1 MIKRFLLFVLASMVF
16 GACVEETI
24 SDPHN
29 GLQPDVEDDA
39 VLTIGFEGDDTRVQ
53 LNAERKAVWTKG
65 DCLSVFNGCTSNHK
79 WQYQGETG
87 ETIGDFKSVQ
97 ASGAGIV
104 TDKIVA
110 VYPYNK
116 DFSLDADTYNVKAF
130 LPAVQTYLKDS
141 YGLDG
146 TIMISQS
153 EYKQFSLKNVCGW
166 LKLQLSGKGEQV
178 SSITVRGNN
187 GEQVAGELYIDSSDA
202 TSVLV
207 SDDGEGVRLT
217 EVALDCPEGVS
228 LGSEAASFYIALP
241 PQTFEKGLTVEVNCT
256 DGVRYCKYTQKSIT
270 IERNVI
276 QPLSVIEPEED
287 MAVMDPDLPPYN
299 EIWYTSTTGG
309 VVPLKKTAGFGANVV
324 SNTYENGRGVIKFD
338 GVVTAIGARAFN
350 EDYSVNTALKTV
362 TIPESVTSIGELAF
376 RNCTVLEE
384 INLHDGITHIG
395 ERAFIYTALTE
406 VSIPKGLTELSKQVF
421 DSTPLKSI
429 VIPDNIKKIG
439 EMAFCLCDNL
449 ETIVIGDGVTEIG
462 NQAFEI
468 WNSSVVS
475 VILGKNVTTMGS
487 HVFDGCTGTLTITGN
502 IPFTESSEGNN
513 QNAWIRAA
521 KFTEIIIAD
530 EVETIPDYA
539 FYSSYL
545 PELKKI
551 TIGKGVKSIGSRIIH
566 NTLSEV
572 DIKDLKSYCQIDLKS
587 SLLDGANLL
596 VNGRMTS
603 DLVIPDGVTQIPSY
617 AFHGCTNLQF
627 VTIPASVTSIG
638 SYAFYGCKELISV
651 NGAASLSEIGVSAFN
666 GCSKL
671 AYMPVT
677 SNLTRIDASAFDSCS
692 ELRLSSSPVNVI
704 TIGSYAFSG
713 CKKLIYS
720 LDIRK
725 ATSIGSRA
733 FHYCTS
739 ITSVDISSAST
750 IGSYAFQGCRNMTQV
765 SLCSGLTSIEDYAF
779 SSTGLQN
786 VVLPDGLQS
795 IGESAFASTK
805 LVSLIIPA
813 SVTYIDCYAFESN
826 RNLSTV
832 YCMPATPPSVGTDY
846 DDGDR
851 YWDAFDGC
859 AAGCMIYVPQSS
871 LDSYKSASYW
881 KEYKDKMVGYSF

>member
-65 DCLSVFNGCTSNHK
+65 DCLSVFNGCTANHK

-207 SDDGEGVRLT
+207 SDDGDGVRLT

-228 LGSEAASFYIALP
+228 LGSEATSFYIALP

-256 DGVRYCKYTQKSIT
+256 DGMRYCKYTQKSVT
-270 IERNVI
+270 IERNTI
-276 QPLSVIEPEED
+276 QPICAVDTEED
-287 MAVMDPDLPPYN
+287 MDLMDPELPPYD
-299 EIWYTSTTGG
+299 EIWYTSTTGW
-309 VVPLKKTAGFGANVV
+309 VVPLVSSTGFGAKVV
-324 SNTYENGRGVIKFD
+324 SNTYENGKGVIKFD
-338 GVVTAIGARAFN
+338 GIVTAVGAGAYN
-350 EDYSVNTALKTV
+350 NGNGVNTVLETV
-362 TIPESVTSIGELAF
+362 TIPVTVTSIGEMAF
-376 RNCTVLEE
+376 RDCRALKE
-384 INLHDGITHIG
+384 INLHDAITHIG
-395 ERAFIYTALTE
+395 ERAFIYSALTE
-406 VSIPKGLTELSKQVF
+406 VTIPKGLTELSKQVF

-439 EMAFCLCDNL
+439 EQAFCACDKL
-449 ETIVIGDGVTEIG
+449 ETIVIGDGVTEIR

-468 WNSSVVS
+468 WNSSIVS
-475 VILGKNVTTMGS
+475 VTLGKNVTLMGDN
-487 HVFDGCTGTLTITGN
+487 VFDGCTGTLILTGN
-502 IPFTESSEGNN
+502 IPSNSSDGYGWFFG
-513 QNAWIRAA
+513 AD
-521 KFTEIIIAD
+521 FSEIIIGD

-539 FYSSYL
+539 FYSYYL
-545 PELKKI
+545 PLEKI
-551 TIGKGVKSIGSRIIH
+551 TIGKGVKNIGERIIH
-566 NTLSEV
+566 DKMSEI
-572 DIKDLKSYCQIDLKS
+572 DIKDLKSYCQIDLKTPILNTAK
-587 SLLDGANLL
+587 LLI
-596 VNGRMTS
+596 NGQYTP
-603 DLVIPDGVTQIPSY
+603 DLRIPDGVTEIPSY
-617 AFHGCTNLQF
+617 AFKGCSNLQF
-627 VTIPASVTSIG
+627 VTIPDSVTSV
-638 SYAFYGCKELISV
+638 SDDAFSECVELISV
-651 NGAASLSEIGVSAFN
+651 NGASNIREIGEWAF
-666 GCSKL
+666 SKCYKL
-671 AYMPVT
+671 IHMPVT
-677 SNLTRIDASAFDSCS
+677 SNLASVGQYAFAYC
-692 ELRLSSSPVNVI
+692 EKLSLSGSLSNVRA
-704 TIGSYAFSG
+704 IGNYAFSG
-713 CKKLIYS
+713 CTDLIGAGAFRNCKKI
-720 LDIRK
+720 
-725 ATSIGSRA
+725 AV
-733 FHYCTS
+733 
-739 ITSVDISSAST
+739 VDAGSASK
-750 IGSYAFQGCRNMTQV
+750 IGAYAFEGCTNMTQI
-765 SLCSGLTSIEDYAF
+765 SLCNSLTSIENYTF
-779 SSTGLQN
+779 YGTGLKN
-786 VVLPDGLQS
+786 VLLPEGLQS
-795 IGESAFASTK
+795 IGDSAFASSK
-805 LVSLIIPA
+805 LESLTIPA
-813 SVTYIDCYAFESN
+813 SVNYIDCYAFESN

>member
-1 MIKRFLLFVLASMVF
+1 MVF

-65 DCLSVFNGCTSNHK
+65 DCLSVFNGCTANHK

-166 LKLQLSGKGEQV
+166 LKMQLSGKGEQV

-207 SDDGEGVRLT
+207 SDDGDGVRLT

-228 LGSEAASFYIALP
+228 LGSEVASFYIALP

-256 DGVRYCKYTQKSIT
+256 DGMRYCKYTQKSVT

-287 MAVMDPDLPPYN
+287 MAVMDPELPPYD

-309 VVPLKKTAGFGANVV
+309 VVPLVSSTGFGAKVV
-324 SNTYENGRGVIKFD
+324 SNTYENGKGVIKFD
-338 GVVTAIGARAFN
+338 GIVTAVGAGAYN
-350 EDYSVNTALKTV
+350 NGNGVNTVLETV
-362 TIPESVTSIGELAF
+362 TIPVTVTSIGEMAF
-376 RNCTVLEE
+376 RDCRALKE
-384 INLHDGITHIG
+384 INLHDAITHIG
-395 ERAFIYTALTE
+395 ERAFIYSALTE
-406 VSIPKGLTELSKQVF
+406 VTIPKGLTELSKQVF

-439 EMAFCLCDNL
+439 EQAFCACDKL
-449 ETIVIGDGVTEIG
+449 ETIVIGDGVTEIR

-468 WNSSVVS
+468 WNSSIVS
-475 VILGKNVTTMGS
+475 VTLGKNVTLMGDN
-487 HVFDGCTGTLTITGN
+487 VFDGCTGTLILTGN
-502 IPFTESSEGNN
+502 ILSNSSDGYGWFFG
-513 QNAWIRAA
+513 AD
-521 KFTEIIIAD
+521 FSEIIIGD

-539 FYSSYL
+539 FYSYYL
-545 PELKKI
+545 PLEKI
-551 TIGKGVKSIGSRIIH
+551 TIGKGVKNIGERIIH
-566 NTLSEV
+566 DKMSEI
-572 DIKDLKSYCQIDLKS
+572 DIKDLKSYCQIDLKTPILNTAK
-587 SLLDGANLL
+587 LLI
-596 VNGRMTS
+596 NGQYTP
-603 DLVIPDGVTQIPSY
+603 DLRIPDGVTEIPSN
-617 AFHGCTNLQF
+617 AFKGCSNLQF
-627 VTIPASVTSIG
+627 VTIPDSVTSV
-638 SYAFYGCKELISV
+638 SDDAFSECVELISV
-651 NGAASLSEIGVSAFN
+651 NGASNIREIGEWAF
-666 GCSKL
+666 SKCYKL
-671 AYMPVT
+671 THMPVT
-677 SNLTRIDASAFDSCS
+677 SNLASVGQYAFAYC
-692 ELRLSSSPVNVI
+692 EKLSLSGSLSNVRA
-704 TIGSYAFSG
+704 IGNYAFSG
-713 CKKLIYS
+713 CTDLIFS
-720 LDIRK
+720 LNVRN
-725 ATSIGSRA
+725 ATSIGAGA
-733 FHYCTS
+733 FRNCKK
-739 ITSVDISSAST
+739 IAVVDAGSASK
-750 IGSYAFQGCRNMTQV
+750 IGAYAFEGCTNMTQI
-765 SLCSGLTSIEDYAF
+765 SLCNSLTSIENYTF
-779 SSTGLQN
+779 NGTGLKN
-786 VVLPDGLQS
+786 VLLPEGLQS
-795 IGESAFASTK
+795 IGDSAFASSK
-805 LVSLIIPA
+805 LESLTIPA
-813 SVTYIDCYAFESN
+813 SVNYIDCYAFESN

-846 DDGDR
+846 DDGHR

-859 AAGCMIYVPQSS
+859 AAGCKIYVPQSS

>member
-1 MIKRFLLFVLASMVF
+1 MVF

-65 DCLSVFNGCTSNHK
+65 DCLSVFNGCTANHK

-97 ASGAGIV
+97 ASGAGVI

-207 SDDGEGVRLT
+207 SDDGDGVRLT

-256 DGVRYCKYTQKSIT
+256 DGVRYCKYTQKSVT
-270 IERNVI
+270 IERNTI
-276 QPLSVIEPEED
+276 QPISAVDTEED
-287 MAVMDPDLPPYN
+287 MDLMDPELPPYD
-299 EIWYTSTTGG
+299 EIWYTSTSGR
-309 VVPLKKTAGFGANVV
+309 VVPLVSSTGFGAKVV
-324 SNTYENGRGVIKFD
+324 SNTYENGKGVIKFD
-338 GVVTAIGARAFN
+338 GIVTAVGAGAYN
-350 EDYSVNTALKTV
+350 NGNGANTVLETV
-362 TIPESVTSIGELAF
+362 TIPVTVTSIGEMAF
-376 RNCTVLEE
+376 RNCLALKE
-384 INLHDGITHIG
+384 INLHDAITHIG
-395 ERAFIYTALTE
+395 ERAFIYSALTE
-406 VSIPKGLTELSKQVF
+406 VTIPKGLTELSKQVF

-439 EMAFCLCDNL
+439 EQAFCACDKL
-449 ETIVIGDGVTEIG
+449 ETIVIGDGVTEIR

-468 WNSSVVS
+468 WNSSTVS
-475 VILGKNVTTMGS
+475 VTLGKNVTLMGDN
-487 HVFDGCTGTLTITGN
+487 VFDGCTGTLILTGN
-502 IPFTESSEGNN
+502 IPSNSSDGYGWFFG
-513 QNAWIRAA
+513 AD
-521 KFTEIIIAD
+521 FSEIIIGD

-539 FYSSYL
+539 FYSYYL
-545 PELKKI
+545 PLEKI
-551 TIGKGVKSIGSRIIH
+551 TIGKGVKNIGERIIH
-566 NTLSEV
+566 DKMSEI
-572 DIKDLKSYCQIDLKS
+572 DIKDLKSYCQIDLKTPILNTAK
-587 SLLDGANLL
+587 LLI
-596 VNGRMTS
+596 NGQYTP
-603 DLVIPDGVTQIPSY
+603 DLRIPDGVTEIPSN
-617 AFHGCTNLQF
+617 AFKGCSNLQF
-627 VTIPASVTSIG
+627 VTIPDSVTSV
-638 SYAFYGCKELISV
+638 SDDAFSECVELISV
-651 NGAASLSEIGVSAFN
+651 NGASNIREIGEWAF
-666 GCSKL
+666 SKCYKL
-671 AYMPVT
+671 THMPVT
-677 SNLTRIDASAFDSCS
+677 SNLASVGQYAFAYC
-692 ELRLSSSPVNVI
+692 EKLSLSGSLSNVRA
-704 TIGSYAFSG
+704 IGNYAFSG
-713 CKKLIYS
+713 CTDLIFS
-720 LDIRK
+720 LNVRN
-725 ATSIGSRA
+725 ATSIGAGA
-733 FHYCTS
+733 FRNCKK
-739 ITSVDISSAST
+739 IAVVDAGSASK
-750 IGSYAFQGCRNMTQV
+750 IGAYAFEGCTNMTQI
-765 SLCSGLTSIEDYAF
+765 SLCNSLTSIENYTF
-779 SSTGLQN
+779 YGTGLKN
-786 VVLPDGLQS
+786 VLLPEGLQS
-795 IGESAFASTK
+795 IGDSAFASSK
-805 LVSLIIPA
+805 LESLTIPA
-813 SVTYIDCYAFESN
+813 SVNYIDCYAFEYN